1 MLKELCYRCH
11 EKLAP
16 DHRCKST
23 KLYLMEIIE
32 RDLLDDVDKVT
43 ATSGDDGD
51 PQRNKYC

>member
-1 MLKELCYRCH
+1 
-11 EKLAP
+11 
-16 DHRCKST
+16 
-23 KLYLMEIIE
+23 MEIIE